1 MKSDKMILMD
11 RRNDL
16 MIVWWNKSR
25 FYIQSKKGTVS
36 SKDVKVIS
44 KHVEWL
50 LNNEYLFI
58 VGDL

>member
-1 MKSDKMILMD
+1 
-11 RRNDL
+11 
-16 MIVWWNKSR
+16 VWWNKSR
-25 FYIQSKKGTVS
+25 FYIQSKKGTVF

-50 LNNEYLFI
+50 LANEYLFI